1 MKQRL
6 LHGDYFTNIF
16 QSNKYEHDLFQ
27 NLNILVILS
36 SLVSCSRKLF
46 LDITKNE
53 KIILELNRIQIKQ
66 HPQ

>member
-6 LHGDYFTNIF
+6 LHKVYFTNIF

-36 SLVSCSRKLF
+36 SLVSYSRKLF
-46 LDITKNE
+46 LDENE
-53 KIILELNRIQIKQ
+53 KIILELNRLQIKQ
-66 HPQ
+66 YPQ